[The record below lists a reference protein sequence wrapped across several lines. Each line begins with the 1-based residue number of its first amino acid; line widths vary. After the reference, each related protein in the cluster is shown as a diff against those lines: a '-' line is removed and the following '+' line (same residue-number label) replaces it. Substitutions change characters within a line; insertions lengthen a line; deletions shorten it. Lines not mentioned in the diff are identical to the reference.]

1 MMFLRTFKIAQRKK
15 KGGSQVPKKDKGSY
29 RSRMRTSKEIEKKY
43 LVKIIPDGIND
54 CQKIDIVQG
63 YFWEKCNGEEIRI
76 RRQKDLKT
84 KRTKY
89 FLTVKNGKGMVREE
103 AEVYLNK
110 KTFEHYWGKTE
121 NKRVSKLRHI
131 INMHGLKVAIDFY
144 RGNLSG
150 LIIAEIEF
158 KTESEAK
165 NFNSFSW
172 LGKDVTE
179 DEDFKN
185 NNLACY
191 GLPEKFSL
199 HNKKQP

>member
-1 MMFLRTFKIAQRKK
+1 MKTLNQLIEEEINEIYVNHLEDLMRQADLAVRCE
-15 KGGSQVPKKDKGSY
+15 VKDKEKYYETLRNGS
-29 RSRMRTSKEIEKKY
+29 
-43 LVKIIPDGIND
+43 
-54 CQKIDIVQG
+54 
-63 YFWEKCNGEEIRI
+63 
-76 RRQKDLKT
+76 RQLLDAFRQSLTNIAKA
-84 KRTKY
+84 
-89 FLTVKNGKGMVREE
+89 TVKNGKGMVREE